1 MNLEEAAKEEA
12 GIMTLEEARI
22 EIQSQ
27 KDTFEEY
34 EPGGTR
40 DQFALKIAL
49 SSIRAVSRY
58 HEALDLEPEDIL
70 SETNIGKV
78 VCALHELKKFKEL
91 GDMDHLRELVE
102 ADRNGR
108 CVVLPV
114 LPALSPG
121 TRGSE
126 IFILLD
132 SGEIVEDGVCDI
144 WIGLNNSGK
153 LTLNFST
160 FDSGDFET
168 ADVGKR
174 IFWDVESAQQ
184 AAFSPKGEPPC

>member
-1 MNLEEAAKEEA
+1 MERLTKLQ
-12 GIMTLEEARI
+12 IKKT
-22 EIQSQ
+22 
-27 KDTFEEY
+27 DEY
-34 EPGGTR
+34 YM
-40 DQFALKIAL
+40 KC
-49 SSIRAVSRY
+49 
-58 HEALDLEPEDIL
+58 
-70 SETNIGKV
+70 SETCPYDCEEICDCEEFDGFVNR
-78 VCALHELKKFKEL
+78 L
-91 GDMDHLRELVE
+91 GSIEGILGADYDLNRLRELVE

-144 WIGLNNSGK
+144 LIGQNSRGEM
-153 LTLNFST
+153 NFIFST

-174 IFWDVESAQQ
+174 IFWDVEAAQQ
-184 AAFSPKGEPPC
+184 AASSLKGEPPC

>member
-1 MNLEEAAKEEA
+1 MERLTKLQIKKTDEYYMKCSETCPYDCEEICDCEEFD
-12 GIMTLEEARI
+12 GFVNRL
-22 EIQSQ
+22 
-27 KDTFEEY
+27 
-34 EPGGTR
+34 G
-40 DQFALKIAL
+40 
-49 SSIRAVSRY
+49 SI
-58 HEALDLEPEDIL
+58 EDIL
-70 SETNIGKV
+70 GADYDLNR
-78 VCALHELKKFKEL
+78 
-91 GDMDHLRELVE
+91 LRELVE
-102 ADRNGR
+102 ADRAGR

-114 LPALSPG
+114 FPALRPG

-174 IFWDVESAQQ
+174 IFWDVESA
-184 AAFSPKGEPPC
+184 